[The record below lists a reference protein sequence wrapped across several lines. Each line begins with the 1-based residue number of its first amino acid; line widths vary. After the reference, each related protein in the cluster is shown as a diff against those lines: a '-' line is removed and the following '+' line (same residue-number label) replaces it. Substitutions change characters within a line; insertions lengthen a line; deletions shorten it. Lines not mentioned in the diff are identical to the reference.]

1 MSQGVRRKIY
11 PPVWLLLGIITVFC
25 LNEFLPGYR
34 FTSFA
39 GQVIGGVIILVGLVL
54 LVIANGLFTQAGTNV
69 IPFREATAL
78 VTTGIYRLTRN
89 PMYLG
94 MLSVLL
100 GCAITVGA
108 VTALAVPVVFAA
120 IIQSRFILHEEA
132 MLREVFGSEY
142 EDYCARV
149 RRWL

>member
-1 MSQGVRRKIY
+1 MSEKVSRRIY
-11 PPVWLLLGIITVFC
+11 PPVWLLLGIIAVFC
-25 LNEFLPGYR
+25 CNEFYPGYR
-34 FTSFA
+34 FTSLA
-39 GQVIGGVIILVGLVL
+39 GQAIGGVILVVGLAL

-69 IPFREATAL
+69 IPFRPATAL
-78 VTTGIYRLTRN
+78 VTTGIYRLSRN

-94 MLSVLL
+94 MFAVLL

-108 VTALAVPVVFAA
+108 ATALAVPMVFAA
-120 IIQSRFILHEEA
+120 IIQSRFIAPEEA
-132 MLREVFGSEY
+132 MLRETFGSEY

>member
-1 MSQGVRRKIY
+1 MSERVRRRIY
-11 PPVWLLLGIITVFC
+11 PPVWLLIGIITVFS
-25 LNEFLPGYR
+25 LNEFYPGVR

-39 GQVIGGVIILVGLVL
+39 GQAIGGVIIVIGLAL

-69 IPFREATAL
+69 IPFREATTL

-94 MLSVLL
+94 MLAVLF

-108 VTALAVPVVFAA
+108 ATALAVPVIFAV
-120 IIQSRFILHEEA
+120 IIQSRFILAEEA
-132 MLREVFGSEY
+132 MLRATFGAEY

>member
-1 MSQGVRRKIY
+1 MSTRVRRRIY
-11 PPVWLLLGIITVFC
+11 PPVWLLIGIITIFC
-25 LNEFLPGYR
+25 LNEFYPGYR
-34 FTSFA
+34 FTSLA
-39 GQVIGGVIILVGLVL
+39 GQAVGGVVIVLGLAL

-94 MLSVLL
+94 MLAVLL

-108 VTALAVPVVFAA
+108 ATALAVPVFFVV
-120 IIQSRFILHEEA
+120 IIQSRFILAEEA
-132 MLREVFGSEY
+132 MLRETFGADY
-142 EDYCARV
+142 EAYCARV

>member
-1 MSQGVRRKIY
+1 MTTRVRRKIY
-11 PPVWLLLGIITVFC
+11 PPVWLLIGIISVFT
-25 LNEFLPGYR
+25 LNEFYPGVR

-39 GQVIGGVIILVGLVL
+39 GQAIGGVIILIGLAL
-54 LVIANGLFTQAGTNV
+54 LVIANGLFSQAGTNV

-94 MLSVLL
+94 MLAVLL
-100 GCAITVGA
+100 GCTITVGA
-108 VTALAVPVVFAA
+108 ATALAVPVLFAI
-120 IIQSRFILHEEA
+120 IIQSRFILAEEA
-132 MLREVFGSEY
+132 MLRATFGAEY
-142 EDYCARV
+142 EEYCTRV

>member
-1 MSQGVRRKIY
+1 MSEKVRRRIY
-11 PPVWLLLGIITVFC
+11 PPVWLLIGIIAIFC
-25 LNEFLPGYR
+25 LNELYPGYR

-39 GQVIGGVIILVGLVL
+39 CQVAGAVVIVIGLAL

-94 MLSVLL
+94 MLAVLL
-100 GCAITVGA
+100 GCALTVGA
-108 VTALAVPVVFAA
+108 ATALAVPVIFAV
-120 IIQSRFILHEEA
+120 IIQSRFILAEEA
-132 MLREVFGSEY
+132 MLRETFGAQY
-142 EDYCARV
+142 EAYCARV

>member
-1 MSQGVRRKIY
+1 MSQKVRRRIY
-11 PPVWLLLGIITVFC
+11 PPVWLLIGIISIFC
-25 LNEFLPGYR
+25 LNEFFPGYR

-39 GQVIGGVIILVGLVL
+39 GQAIGGVIILVGLAL

-108 VTALAVPVVFAA
+108 ATSLAIPVIFAA
-120 IIQSRFILHEEA
+120 IIQARFILPEEA
-132 MLREVFGSEY
+132 MLQEVFEEQY

>member
-1 MSQGVRRKIY
+1 MSEKVRRRIY
-11 PPVWLLLGIITVFC
+11 PPVWLLLGIIALFC
-25 LNEFLPGYR
+25 LNEFYPGFR
-34 FTSFA
+34 FTSVVSQA
-39 GQVIGGVIILVGLVL
+39 IGGVIILAGLAL

-94 MLSVLL
+94 MFCVLL

-108 VTALAVPVVFAA
+108 ATALAVPVIFAA
-120 IIQSRFILHEEA
+120 IIQSRFILPEEA

-142 EDYCARV
+142 TDYCARV